1 MAKGI
6 IKEADAD
13 LYEADFHL
21 WTQRQAEL
29 LRQGRFTD
37 VDLEHLT
44 EEIEDL
50 GSSQRHA
57 VESHVQNVLH
67 HLLKLH
73 FSPAVPPRH
82 GWVATVRAQRIQLRR
97 RLTPSL
103 RNHIAVTLAELYADA
118 RELAAHDLQQDSLPA
133 DRLPTACPFTLDQI
147 LGPDWFPANV
157 HGLANG

>member
-1 MAKGI
+1 MARGVANA
-6 IKEADAD
+6 ADTD

-29 LRQGRFTD
+29 LRQGRFGD
-37 VDLEHLT
+37 LDLEHLI

-97 RLTPSL
+97 RLTSSL
-103 RNHIAVTLAELYADA
+103 RNHIAATLAELYADA
-118 RELAAHDLQQDSLPA
+118 RRLAAHDLKQDSVSA
-133 DRLPTACPFTLDQI
+133 DRLPADCPYMLDQI
-147 LGPDWFPANV
+147 VGPDWLPANM
-157 HGLANG
+157 HGLADG